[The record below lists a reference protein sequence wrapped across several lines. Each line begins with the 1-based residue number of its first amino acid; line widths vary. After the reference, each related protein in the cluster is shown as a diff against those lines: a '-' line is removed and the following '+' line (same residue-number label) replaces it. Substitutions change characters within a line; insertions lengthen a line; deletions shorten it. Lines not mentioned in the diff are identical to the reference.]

1 MNWETETK
9 MKRFN
14 KGTKYGRDMIKQSLA
29 KLGAGRSVVVDRN
42 GESICG
48 QEVLEV
54 ASELGLNIVTIET
67 YGDVLVCVKRM
78 DLEKSD
84 VKAMELSFVDNFSQ
98 EKNADWDTNA
108 LLDAMQEKMSFDP
121 RKWGGHSCLV
131 KELDLRDL
139 LKDDV
144 KPVEKREKKEEV
156 FDQTMQLSLFE

>member
-1 MNWETETK
+1 

-14 KGTKYGRDMIKQSLA
+14 KGTKYGRDMIKQSLE
-29 KLGAGRSVVVDRN
+29 KLGAGRSVVLDKNNDV
-42 GESICG
+42 ICG
-48 QEVLEV
+48 TDVLAA
-54 ASELGLNIVTIET
+54 ASELGMRVVTIET
-67 YGDVLVCVKRM
+67 FGDVLVCVKRM
-78 DLEKSD
+78 DLEKDD